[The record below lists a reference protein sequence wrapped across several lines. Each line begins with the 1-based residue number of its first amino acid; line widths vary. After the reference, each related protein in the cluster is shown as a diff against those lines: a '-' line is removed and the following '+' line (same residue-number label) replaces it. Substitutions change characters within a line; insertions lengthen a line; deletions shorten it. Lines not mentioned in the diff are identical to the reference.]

1 MSIFCREQST
11 VRAHANR
18 ARQLIVVA
26 VVALLSTGVVA
37 SSPSVAAPSSV
48 DSSTDWLGTVNYF
61 RAMAK
66 LGPVV
71 EDPGMSAAAALH
83 SCYMLY
89 NGITHDETPGLQG
102 YTVDG
107 DASGNNSNV
116 AVSSQINAPA
126 HSHVELWMTGPFH
139 ALGILRPGLKSVGFG
154 MCNLEATP
162 TPWHSGATLDVLH
175 GLTQVG
181 QTAPVVWPGNGATT
195 SLSQFVTES
204 PNPLDFCGWTGQ
216 AAGLPILAMMPETF
230 SRNPTATVAGS
241 NGVPLDTCVLSPKNT
256 SGVAQQILAA
266 NNAVV
271 IIPRAKLDPD
281 TYAVSLS
288 TTARNVSWSFG
299 VDPSAVITTTGTQ
312 PALPLQPAPTTS
324 PLASGNTLQILSPTR
339 IVDTRDN
346 VGSTSLVGTLPKRIQ
361 ISDHGGVPDGAR
373 AISANFTVTDA
384 AASGFLTV
392 WNCSADRP
400 VVSTV
405 NFVAGDTVPNGASVP
420 LDATGG
426 ICVYSSANVDLLVDV
441 NGYFGVGGG
450 GKFASVTPTRLMDSR
465 AGLGTAGR
473 VPADSVVPL
482 QVTGVA
488 GVPSKVSAVALNV
501 TSVSPSAAGFVT
513 VYPCDGPRPVVSSL
527 NPIPGS
533 VKPNVVITPVAADG
547 TVCLYTLTDVDLVVD
562 ITGYLV
568 PSATLKFTST
578 TPFRLTDTRDR
589 NRVELNDGTGGN
601 PLGGGQMLTIQVAG
615 QRGVAADAKAIS
627 ANFTVIG
634 SSSSGYLTAWPCGQ
648 QPATSTV
655 NFGVGFAVANGAQ
668 MPLSASGQL
677 CVYVSNSVHVIL
689 DISGWWS

>member
-1 MSIFCREQST
+1 MSIFRRHRST
-11 VRAHANR
+11 VRANAIR
-18 ARQLIVVA
+18 ARQLIVIC
-26 VVALLSTGVVA
+26 VVALTSTGAVPN
-37 SSPSVAAPSSV
+37 STSLAAPSAA
-48 DSSTDWLGTVNYF
+48 DSSADWLGTVNYF
-61 RAMAK
+61 RSMAK

-71 EDPGMSAAAALH
+71 EDPGMSAAATHH

-102 YTVDG
+102 YTADG

-116 AVSSQINAPA
+116 AVSSQINAA
-126 HSHVELWMTGPFH
+126 ARSHIELWMTGPFH

-154 MCNLEATP
+154 MCNLETTP

-175 GLTQVG
+175 GLTQIA

-195 SLSQFVTES
+195 SLGQFVTES

-216 AAGLPILAMMPETF
+216 PAGLPILAMMPESF
-230 SRNPTATVAGS
+230 SRNPTATVAGAS
-241 NGVPLDTCVLSPKNT
+241 GAPLDACVLSPKNT

-271 IIPRAKLDPD
+271 IIPHTKLDPD
-281 TYAVSLS
+281 TYSVSLT
-288 TTARNVSWSFG
+288 TTARNVSWSFT
-299 VDPSAVITTTGTQ
+299 VDPAAGIATLVQ
-312 PALPLQPAPTTS
+312 PVQPVQPAPTTS
-324 PLASGNTLQILSPTR
+324 PLASGNTLQILTPSR
-339 IVDTRDN
+339 VVDTRDN
-346 VGSTSLVGTLPKRIQ
+346 VGSTSLVGTLARRIQ
-361 ISDHGGVPDGAR
+361 IAGRGGVPDGAK

-392 WNCSADRP
+392 WNCSTDRP

-405 NFVAGDTVPNGASVP
+405 NFTSGDTVPNGASVP

-426 ICVYSSANVDLLVDV
+426 ICVYSSADVDLLVDV
-441 NGYFGVGGG
+441 NGYFGIGGG
-450 GKFASVTPTRLMDSR
+450 GKFASVTPARLMDSR
-465 AGLGTAGR
+465 VGLGAGGR
-473 VPADSVVPL
+473 LAADSVVRLP
-482 QVTGVA
+482 VTGVA
-488 GVPSKVSAVALNV
+488 GVPAGVSAVALNV

-527 NPIPGS
+527 NPVPGS

-568 PSATLKFTST
+568 SSATLKFTST
-578 TPFRLTDTRDR
+578 IPFRLTDTRDR
-589 NRVELNDGTGGN
+589 SRVELNDGTGGN

-668 MPLSASGQL
+668 MPLSAGGQL